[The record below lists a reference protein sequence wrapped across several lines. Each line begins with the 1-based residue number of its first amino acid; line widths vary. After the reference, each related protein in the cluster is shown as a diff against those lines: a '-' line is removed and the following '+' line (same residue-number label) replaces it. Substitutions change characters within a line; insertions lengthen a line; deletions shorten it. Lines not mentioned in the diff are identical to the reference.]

1 MKTWNF
7 GLIGL
12 GMIADF
18 HAKAIA
24 DLPNAHLAGCCCRT
38 QNKANAFAQQHGC
51 KAYPSLEAML
61 ADSTIDILA
70 IATPSGYHME
80 PAVAAAEAGKHV
92 ICEKP
97 LEVTL
102 DRIDTMIAAHAQAGT
117 LLGGIFPCRFNDM
130 MSPIRQAISDGR
142 LGTITC
148 ASAFVPFWRDDA
160 YYEDSWRG
168 TWTLDGGA
176 ALMNQSIHM
185 VDTLCDLMGP
195 VESVQAFCETRGH
208 PQIEAEDTAT
218 AVVRYSSGALG
229 MIYGTTASYPGQFR
243 RVEITGTRGTIV
255 TVEDSL
261 SVWQFAD
268 EQPQDAVIRQTYSQT
283 ASGGGVSDPAAI
295 NYENHTRN
303 FQAFLKALEGDRS
316 TWISGQEAR
325 KAVKVI
331 LAIYQSAREG
341 KLVTL

>member
-1 MKTWNF
+1 
-7 GLIGL
+7 
-12 GMIADF
+12 
-18 HAKAIA
+18 
-24 DLPNAHLAGCCCRT
+24 
-38 QNKANAFAQQHGC
+38 
-51 KAYPSLEAML
+51 
-61 ADSTIDILA
+61 
-70 IATPSGYHME
+70 ME
-80 PAVAAAEAGKHV
+80 PAVAAAAAGKHV

-102 DRIDTMIAAHAQAGT
+102 ERIDTMMAAHTQAGT
-117 LLGGIFPCRFNDM
+117 LLGGIFPSRFNDM
-130 MSPIRQAISDGR
+130 MTPIRHALSSGR

-148 ASAFVPFWRDDA
+148 ASAFVPFWRNDA
-160 YYEDSWRG
+160 YYENSWRG
-168 TWTLDGGA
+168 TWALDGGA

-185 VDTLCDLMGP
+185 IDALCDLMP
-195 VESVQAFCETRGH
+195 PIESVQAFAATQGH

-243 RVEITGTRGTIV
+243 RLEITGTRGTIV

-268 EQPQDAVIRQTYSQT
+268 EQPEDAEIRETYSRID
-283 ASGGGVSDPAAI
+283 SGGGVSDPAAI
-295 NYENHTRN
+295 NTQNHTRN
-303 FQAFLKALEGDRS
+303 FQAFLSALEGDKS

-331 LAIYQSAREG
+331 LAIYESAREG
-341 KLVTL
+341 KLVRL

>member
-1 MKTWNF
+1 MKIWNF

-18 HAKAIA
+18 HARAIA
-24 DLPNAHLAGCCCRT
+24 DIPNAQLAGCCSRT
-38 QNKANAFAQQHGC
+38 MEKAESFARQHGG
-51 KAYPSLEAML
+51 KAYASMEAML
-61 ADSTIDILA
+61 ADEAIDILA
-70 IATPSGYHME
+70 IATPSGNHME
-80 PAVAAAEAGKHV
+80 PAVAAAKAGKHV

-102 DRIDTMIAAHAQAGT
+102 NRIDTMIAAHQQAGT

-130 MSPIRQAISDGR
+130 MTPIRNAVSSGR

-148 ASAFVPFWRDDA
+148 ASAFVPFWRSDA

-168 TWTLDGGA
+168 TWALDGGA

-185 VDTLCDLMGP
+185 IDSLCDLMP
-195 VESVQAFCETRGH
+195 PIESVQAFVATKGH

-218 AVVRYSSGALG
+218 AAIRYSNGALG

-243 RVEITGTRGTIV
+243 RLEITGTRGTII

-261 SVWQFAD
+261 SVWQFAEEHPED
-268 EQPQDAVIRQTYSQT
+268 QTLRDTYGRID
-283 ASGGGVSDPAAI
+283 SGGGVSDPAAI
-295 NYENHTRN
+295 NYVNHTRN
-303 FQAFLKALEGDRS
+303 FQAFLKALEGDPS
-316 TWISGQEAR
+316 TWVSGQEAR

-331 LAIYQSAREG
+331 LAIYRSGREG
-341 KLVTL
+341 RLVTL

>member
-12 GMIADF
+12 GLIADF
-18 HAKAIA
+18 HAKALQDI
-24 DLPNAHLAGCCCRT
+24 PNARLAGCCSRT
-38 QNKANAFAQQHGC
+38 HAKASAFAQQYGC
-51 KAYPSLEAML
+51 EAFPSLEAML
-61 ADSTIDILA
+61 ASDRIDILA

-117 LLGGIFPCRFNDM
+117 QLGGIFPNRFNDM
-130 MSPIRQAISDGR
+130 MGPIRHAMASGR

-148 ASAFVPFWRDDA
+148 ASAFVPFWRNEA
-160 YYEDSWRG
+160 YYENSWRG
-168 TWTLDGGA
+168 TWALDGGA

-185 VDTLCDLMGP
+185 IDALCDLMP
-195 VESVQAFCETRGH
+195 PIESVQAFVATQGH

-243 RVEITGTRGTIV
+243 RLEITGTRGTIA

-268 EQPQDAVIRQTYSQT
+268 EHPEDATIRQTYSQIDG
-283 ASGGGVSDPAAI
+283 GGGVSDPAAI
-295 NYENHTRN
+295 NYQNHTRN
-303 FQAFLKALEGDRS
+303 FQAFLNSLEGDQS

-325 KAVKVI
+325 KSVKVI
-331 LAIYQSAREG
+331 LGIYQSAREG
-341 KLVTL
+341 KLITL